1 MIETSTQLS
10 EKFFSVCAIIRLNT
24 CMVSLPHPMHNL
36 YGLTIDGCMEIIAF
50 LPGAMFHTYWIAAMS
65 ILDFDSM
72 KNSFCEDLANIFH
85 DELLIIKSMLKFWQ
99 IHIKAPLSH
108 EVFPARAIPTK

>member
-1 MIETSTQLS
+1 MDIT
-10 EKFFSVCAIIRLNT
+10 
-24 CMVSLPHPMHNL
+24 
-36 YGLTIDGCMEIIAF
+36 AF

-85 DELLIIKSMLKFWQ
+85 VELLMIYL
-99 IHIKAPLSH
+99 
-108 EVFPARAIPTK
+108 T